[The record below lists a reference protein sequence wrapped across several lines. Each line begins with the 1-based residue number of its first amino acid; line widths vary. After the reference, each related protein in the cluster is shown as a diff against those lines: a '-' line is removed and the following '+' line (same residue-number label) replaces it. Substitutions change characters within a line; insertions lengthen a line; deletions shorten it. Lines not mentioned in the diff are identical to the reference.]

1 MGDRAGEG
9 RGYGNLGIAHRSQ
22 GAYAKAI
29 KYHTKDLAIAK
40 ELGDRAGEGRAYANL
55 GNVYDSQGDFL
66 QAIKYHA
73 QHPAI
78 AKELGDRAGEGRAYS
93 NLGCAYQLQGGY
105 AKAIAYHTKDLAI
118 AKEVGDRVG
127 EGIALTPEEPAFAH
141 AGGPRFHQ
149 MVVLGAGQRTARPQR
164 QCWRRRPA
172 QRQNFQRLC
181 PTKVGRGGTF
191 SRRRRDRLQACHL
204 WLGLE
209 GTEEI

>member
-1 MGDRAGEG
+1 MA
-9 RGYGNLGIAHRSQ
+9 YGNLGCAYQLQGDFSQ
-22 GAYAKAI
+22 AI
-29 KYHTKDLAIAK
+29 QYHTQCLAIAK
-40 ELGDRAGEGRAYANL
+40 EVGNRAEEGRAYGNL
-55 GNVYDSQGDFL
+55 GNAYRLQGYYAK
-66 QAIKYHA
+66 AIKYHA

-93 NLGCAYQLQGGY
+93 NLGCGYQLQGGY

-127 EGIALTPEEPAFAH
+127 EGIALTPAEPAFAH